1 MSEVQLETNQ
11 SAAAAALRMI
21 MKFEPLIHF
30 KWRTNWYSARERACI
45 SNTHNR
51 ARSRNVI
58 ESRNMRALRQCPC
71 HARESLDSIDRRAKR
86 KWASIGHGVS
96 LVHTSSLFTLPHHT
110 VLRTIEH
117 FSKLIEGWNCA
128 CDQRRAYTS
137 HSNYILS
144 VGREEKNE
152 NFRNVRHRS
161 RRRIVEK
168 CFKGEFNYNAMLNGV
183 FVCALALAARS
194 HVWKNPSEMNR
205 IDAECER
212 PALDRL
218 ALSAHPHPYS
228 TWTYGKITRRARA
241 ASTFYYNNKY
251 YAVCTSTGG
260 TTARLLCVIF
270 AGPSTSNSFITD
282 GRTRMRGEKSNWEL
296 F

>member
-1 MSEVQLETNQ
+1 MSQ
-11 SAAAAALRMI
+11 
-21 MKFEPLIHF
+21 
-30 KWRTNWYSARERACI
+30 Y
-45 SNTHNR
+45 
-51 ARSRNVI
+51 RSRRVFSPHIIVI
-58 ESRNMRALRQCPC
+58 YSSSSHCASDYRALFET
-71 HARESLDSIDRRAKR
+71 H
-86 KWASIGHGVS
+86 WGVK
-96 LVHTSSLFTLPHHT
+96 LCMRPTSSVHISFQLHTLS
-110 VLRTIEH
+110 R
-117 FSKLIEGWNCA
+117 
-128 CDQRRAYTS
+128 QR
-137 HSNYILS
+137 
-144 VGREEKNE
+144 GKNE

-183 FVCALALAARS
+183 FLCALALAARS

-241 ASTFYYNNKY
+241 SSTFYYNNKY

-270 AGPSTSNSFITD
+270 AGPSTSKPFITD